1 LIIIDSSIEKKT
13 ELYTKLRLICS
24 KIFLI
29 HLGDESGKYDL
40 SSIYNNCNFIWRAFC
55 SNRYFDKEKI
65 NCLPIGYKSG
75 VVLRNSNKGKKYR
88 WAFLGSA
95 HKSSRHDL
103 LFQLSNIKPSFCHK
117 TQQFNV
123 KIINVEEMS
132 NILSATTFI
141 PCPNGFVHPETYRLY
156 EALECECI
164 PIVEDTY
171 KYYDRLFPGNPFI
184 KINRWVEAKDIIK
197 LWDEKRA
204 KEKKEECK
212 IWWNGYKT
220 NLQNSISKII
230 NS

>member
-1 LIIIDSSIEKKT
+1 
-13 ELYTKLRLICS
+13 
-24 KIFLI
+24 
-29 HLGDESGKYDL
+29 
-40 SSIYNNCNFIWRAFC
+40 
-55 SNRYFDKEKI
+55 
-65 NCLPIGYKSG
+65 
-75 VVLRNSNKGKKYR
+75 
-88 WAFLGSA
+88 
-95 HKSSRHDL
+95 
-103 LFQLSNIKPSFCHK
+103 
-117 TQQFNV
+117 
-123 KIINVEEMS
+123 MS